1 MWKTKFQ
8 FQLDI
13 SQRTKLIEI
22 LLIVGSIVAA
32 FKIPTSMIW
41 LFMLFVLFSI
51 LYYILLIQK
60 EKDFSSLLSLISAFV
75 SASFVGIVIYNFAIS
90 LISTYLKDFVITFG
104 FALGVVFG
112 VVLGVLIII
121 YYIFFTF
128 IIYKALRPSN

>member
-32 FKIPTSMIW
+32 FKIPTKMLW
-41 LFMLFVLFSI
+41 LFMLFVLLSI
-51 LYYILLIQK
+51 LYYILIQK
-60 EKDFSSLLSLISAFV
+60 EKDFSNLLDVTSIFV

-90 LISTYLKDFVITFG
+90 LISMLEDFVITSG
-104 FALGVVFG
+104 FAPGVVVLG
-112 VVLGVLIII
+112 VVLGVLISI
-121 YYIFFTF
+121 YYVFFTF

>member
-32 FKIPTSMIW
+32 FKIPTKMLW
-41 LFMLFVLFSI
+41 LFMLFVLLSI
-51 LYYILLIQK
+51 LYYILIQK
-60 EKDFSSLLSLISAFV
+60 EKDFSKLLDVTSIFV

-90 LISTYLKDFVITFG
+90 LISMLEDFVITFG
-104 FALGVVFG
+104 FAPGVVVLG
-112 VVLGVLIII
+112 VVLGVLISI
-121 YYIFFTF
+121 YYVFFTF

>member
-32 FKIPTSMIW
+32 FKIPTKMLW
-41 LFMLFVLFSI
+41 LFMLFVLLSI
-51 LYYILLIQK
+51 LYYILIQK
-60 EKDFSSLLSLISAFV
+60 EKDFSNLLDVTSIFV

-90 LISTYLKDFVITFG
+90 LISMLEDFVITFG
-104 FALGVVFG
+104 FAPGVVVLG
-112 VVLGVLIII
+112 VVLGVLISI
-121 YYIFFTF
+121 YYVFFTF